1 MGPLRWLAGD
11 LDGLASLAGWLQAGF
26 SGGFV
31 EAFCGGILWILL
43 RWLAGDLDVLAS
55 PAGWLQAG
63 FGGWLASQGGRR
75 KWMRIKNIGFS

>member
-1 MGPLRWLAGD
+1 M
-11 LDGLASLAGWLQAGF
+11 
-26 SGGFV
+26 

-75 KWMRIKNIGFS
+75 KRMRIKNIGFS